1 MINMAQYTLLY
12 GDTNKKVKEMIRGT
26 IGTAGTLNFK
36 IVDERGVAVNF
47 TGLTSVAKIYIGVE
61 GSLLVNGTALTST
74 TPATGLATYA
84 IAWTDF
90 ANDTEVGA
98 FDVELY
104 LADNASPT
112 KIISTSTVKLRV
124 KPTIID

>member
-12 GDTNKKVKEMIRGT
+12 SDTNKKVKEIIRGT

-61 GSLLVNGTALTST
+61 GDLVVNGTALTST
-74 TPATGLATYA
+74 TAASGLATYA

-90 ANDTEVGA
+90 TSDTDVGA